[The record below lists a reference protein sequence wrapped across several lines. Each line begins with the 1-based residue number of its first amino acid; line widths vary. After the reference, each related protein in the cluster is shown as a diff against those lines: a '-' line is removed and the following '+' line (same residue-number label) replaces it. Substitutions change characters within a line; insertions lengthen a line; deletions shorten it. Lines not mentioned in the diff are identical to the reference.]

1 MTCGGDFSITR
12 WTSSWET
19 YQLQNKNYQ
28 EIFNRQIQNMD
39 VSQQI
44 AREQLDWQVLAG
56 YLGGGIG
63 GAATGAIAG
72 AKAGP
77 YGAVAGAIGGA
88 YLGTVGAAI
97 GGELDKDWL
106 ARTQQESKSYTTDM
120 YNYQLGNIQALPYSI
135 ARTTAITNNNRL

>member
-1 MTCGGDFSITR
+1 
-12 WTSSWET
+12 
-19 YQLQNKNYQ
+19 
-28 EIFNRQIQNMD
+28 MD

-63 GAATGAIAG
+63 GAATGAMAG